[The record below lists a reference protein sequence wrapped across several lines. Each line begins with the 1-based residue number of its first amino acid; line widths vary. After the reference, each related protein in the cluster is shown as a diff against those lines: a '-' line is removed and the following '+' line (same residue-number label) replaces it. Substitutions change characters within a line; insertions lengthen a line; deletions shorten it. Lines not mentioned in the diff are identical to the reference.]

1 MISAFKTISISYS
14 GRWSL
19 VTLLVFFAN
28 DMGKYEPHE
37 SKVVILH
44 KISTTLGTTATRIEH
59 FFFKNRQLQLHVISV
74 MIKKCEVWQSQ
85 RVSIPPAAALPP
97 RSYKNLLN
105 LLSACITTSQYNLT
119 DRLINHMNHWRW
131 LVVENTRVALKP
143 NPSHPHNSPSSSLS
157 PSQTLDS
164 VGQGAPPLSD
174 RVAWWC

>member
-105 LLSACITTSQYNLT
+105 LLSACITTSQYISPIAWLT
-119 DRLINHMNHWRW
+119 TWITGDGLLSKTLVLRSSQILLIP
-131 LVVENTRVALKP
+131 TIAQAAA
-143 NPSHPHNSPSSSLS
+143 SL
-157 PSQTLDS
+157 PLRPWTLL
-164 VGQGAPPLSD
+164 GK
-174 RVAWWC
+174 